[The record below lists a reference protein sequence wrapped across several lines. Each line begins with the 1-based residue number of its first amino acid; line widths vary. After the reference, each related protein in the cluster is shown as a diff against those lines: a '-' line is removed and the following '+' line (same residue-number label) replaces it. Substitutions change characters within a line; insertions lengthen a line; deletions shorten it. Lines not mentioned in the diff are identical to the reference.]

1 MTDRFCID
9 GGGLVVRTESG
20 WFLQVGVEQ
29 TQLAAET
36 PPDVVAERFAQLCDS
51 VKGAEK
57 RCVLGMPGNEC
68 FFVCDELPD
77 SIDPKDRS
85 AVTFELERH
94 FPLDAE
100 SMVADYFVRAASRQ
114 IAAVAIETRRHQ
126 ATVDALQAAG
136 IEVVSI
142 LPVAFL
148 IARAFWRSDAEKSP
162 FTLLIFAAT
171 SAESLSAESLSV
183 DGGGVYRWRQF
194 HDGDDELRRHQATV
208 ADRVDASERTVIVGR
223 SELPFP
229 LRGRVQWCDRAALR
243 LAAEG
248 AGLALGGRWGR
259 WPDLRRGDLA
269 PSDPLF
275 AVAGPLRKLAWAA
288 TCCCLIL
295 AIAAGYRGNRLAAE
309 SETVR
314 RQQRAVF
321 AEAYPGRR
329 VPVMLMR
336 TVRGEHSKT
345 LGSRGRGDAIRLP
358 VPATRVLRDLYRGLE
373 HAQRVGGVRLRL
385 MDLKIVDGVCSV
397 TVRAVDAVQIG
408 TIAKSLE
415 TIGFDVTPPAAEQ
428 IDPSKDE
435 PIPTYQSTLSAVWNA
450 PANRVEEG
458 VDS

>member
-1 MTDRFCID
+1 MSDRFCID
-9 GGGLVVRTESG
+9 GGGLIARTESG
-20 WFLQVGVEQ
+20 WFLQVGFEQ
-29 TQLAAET
+29 TELAAET
-36 PPDVVAERFAQLCDS
+36 PPKVVAERFAHLCDS
-51 VKGAEK
+51 VKGADK
-57 RCVLGMPGNEC
+57 RCVLGVPSGEC

-77 SIDPKDRS
+77 SIDAKDRS

-100 SMVADYFVRAASRQ
+100 SMVADYFVRAASGQ

-126 ATVDALQAAG
+126 PTVDALEAAG

-142 LPVAFL
+142 LPTAFL
-148 IARAFWRSDAEKSP
+148 IARAFYRSDAEKSP
-162 FTLLIFAAT
+162 FTLWIFAST
-171 SAESLSAESLSV
+171 SAESLSV

-194 HDGDDELRRHQATV
+194 YDADDELRRHQATV
-208 ADRVDASERTVIVGR
+208 ADQVDASERTVIVGR
-223 SELPFP
+223 SELTFQP
-229 LRGRVQWCDRAALR
+229 RGRVQWCDRDAAR

-275 AVAGPLRKLAWAA
+275 AVAGPLRKLAVAA
-288 TCCCLIL
+288 TCCFLIL
-295 AIAAGYRGNRLAAE
+295 SIAAWYRGNRLAAE
-309 SETVR
+309 SESVR
-314 RQQRAVF
+314 QQQRAVF

-345 LGSRGRGDAIRLP
+345 LGSRGRGDAIKLP
-358 VPATRVLRDLYRGLE
+358 VPATRVLKDLYRGLE

-385 MDLKIVDGVCSV
+385 MDLKIVDGVCSL

-435 PIPTYQSTLSAVWNA
+435 PIPTYQSTLSAVWNP
-450 PANRVEEG
+450 PANRAEEG
-458 VDS
+458 VES